1 MSGNYS
7 RQVSLLSRV
16 AYSEI
21 GQLAKLWVPFPFMEM
36 FSHRVDNPF
45 SITVVTD
52 GNVQMLKAPGRWWV
66 SEVGWWEVVGAVEKW
81 RGNGSSKGVVEMQLQ
96 VGLIEKQT
104 NCRPNKLC
112 VCVQMVLR
120 PPVYNLASNI
130 IERSPAL
137 CRRLSQGTSEF
148 SLEFKAWSIS
158 VYHISYLFERMPL
171 LIVALKRFFKKL
183 AMYEVRSQLTS
194 LF

>member
-1 MSGNYS
+1 M
-7 RQVSLLSRV
+7 
-16 AYSEI
+16 
-21 GQLAKLWVPFPFMEM
+21 
-36 FSHRVDNPF
+36 
-45 SITVVTD
+45 
-52 GNVQMLKAPGRWWV
+52 
-66 SEVGWWEVVGAVEKW
+66 EKW

-148 SLEFKAWSIS
+148 SLEFKA
-158 VYHISYLFERMPL
+158 
-171 LIVALKRFFKKL
+171 
-183 AMYEVRSQLTS
+183 
-194 LF
+194 

>member
-1 MSGNYS
+1 MMNEWSGVMGSGGSCGEVEREWLIQRDS
-7 RQVSLLSRV
+7 RN
-16 AYSEI
+16 A
-21 GQLAKLWVPFPFMEM
+21 
-36 FSHRVDNPF
+36 
-45 SITVVTD
+45 
-52 GNVQMLKAPGRWWV
+52 APGGFNW
-66 SEVGWWEVVGAVEKW
+66 K
-81 RGNGSSKGVVEMQLQ
+81 
-96 VGLIEKQT
+96 T
-104 NCRPNKLC
+104 NKLCRPNKPC
-112 VCVQMVLR
+112 VWVQMVLR

-158 VYHISYLFERMPL
+158 VYHLSYLFERMPL

-183 AMYEVRSQLTS
+183 AMYEVQSQLTS